1 MKVVCISGKA
11 QHGKDTTASLIKEC
25 LEERGERVLVA
36 HYADLLKYICRTFF
50 GWDGNKDEKGR
61 HILQYV
67 GTDVIRQKAPD
78 YWVDFLA
85 GFLEIFDNEWDWVLI
100 PDTRFPNEVDLMK
113 DKFDATHIRVVRPN
127 FVSPLTTEQQNHPS
141 EVALDDYFPDC
152 YLDNSG
158 DMDALRETV
167 NTWIK
172 ETIYAE

>member
-1 MKVVCISGKA
+1 MNVICISGKA
-11 QHGKDTTASLIKEC
+11 QHGKDTTASLIKEI
-25 LEERGERVLVA
+25 LEENGERVLIA

-67 GTDVIRQKAPD
+67 GTDVIRQKAPN
-78 YWVDFLA
+78 YWVDFIA
-85 GFLEIFDNEWDWVLI
+85 GFLELFDGEWDYVLI

-113 DKFDATHIRVVRPN
+113 DKFGATHIRVIRPG

-141 EVALDDYFPDC
+141 EVALDDYIPDC
-152 YLDNSG
+152 FLENSG
-158 DMDALRETV
+158 DIEVLRETV

-172 ETIYAE
+172 ETIYED

>member
-11 QHGKDTTASLIKEC
+11 QHGKDTTASLIEEY

-50 GWDGNKDEKGR
+50 NWDGNKDEKGR

-67 GTDVIRQKAPD
+67 GTDVIRKKAPD
-78 YWVDFLA
+78 YWVRFLA
-85 GFLEIFDNEWDWVLI
+85 DFFDIFDNEWDWVLI
-100 PDTRFPNEVDLMK
+100 PDTRFPNEVDLMRE
-113 DKFDATHIRVVRPN
+113 KFGASHIRVVRTD

-141 EVALDDYFPDC
+141 EVALDDYFPD
-152 YLDNSG
+152 YYIENSG
-158 DMDALRETV
+158 DIDALRETV